1 MDYVAPKPMG
11 MPLLARGVIEEITE
25 RKVVTAISVTADGI
39 LVATGRVVAVR
50 MPQSLTRS

>member
-1 MDYVAPKPMG
+1 MG

-50 MPQSLTRS
+50 MPQSLTRG